1 MRTFFFKIYERVYIF
16 FTEDFS
22 QEFLALKIFGYLL
35 SAFLLFLAILLYR
48 RADAF
53 WWVRERF
60 YSAESVKGE
69 ERLNKKWQNILKRL
83 ERGDDANL
91 KLAVIEADNIFAD
104 ILKRMSLP
112 GETFEDRLGQ
122 FEKHELQS
130 VDLVWEAHRLRDFIV
145 HEPKVPISRE
155 QAETAVKYY
164 ETGLKELEYME

>member
-1 MRTFFFKIYERVYIF
+1 MRTFLFEIYEKVSIF

-22 QEFLALKIFGYLL
+22 REFLALKIFGYLL
-35 SAFLLFLAILLYR
+35 SLFLFFLIVLLLR

-53 WWVRERF
+53 WWVREMT
-60 YSAESVKGE
+60 YAAESVKGE
-69 ERLNKKWQNILKRL
+69 EALNKKWQKILQRL

-112 GETFEDRLGQ
+112 GENFEERLGQ
-122 FEKHELQS
+122 FEHHELQS

-145 HEPKVPISRE
+145 NQPKVLIEKE

-164 ETGLKELEYME
+164 EGALKELEYLE

>member
-1 MRTFFFKIYERVYIF
+1 MRTFLFGIYESVYNF
-16 FTEDFS
+16 FTNDFS

-35 SAFLLFLAILLYR
+35 SLFFLILIILLLR

-53 WWVRERF
+53 WGLRERF
-60 YSAESVKGE
+60 YAAESVKGE
-69 ERLNKKWQNILKRL
+69 EKLNKRWQAILQKL

-112 GETFEDRLGQ
+112 GENFEERLAQ

-130 VDLVWEAHRLRDFIV
+130 VDLVREAHRLRDFIL
-145 HEPKVPISRE
+145 HQPKVPISRE
-155 QAETAVKYY
+155 QAATGVKYY
-164 ETGLKELEYME
+164 ATALKELEYLE